1 MTRLFIVFICIAAL
15 HEQAF
20 AYQKDVVSI
29 HETTKDTSPAATFL
43 MREAAV
49 AIEDALLKD
58 FPCLKVFTKG
68 ETKKALDT
76 LKEKELIGPTGRE
89 WIDKANWENLDSKR
103 QETSYEEETNFQQ
116 SIQKKIDELG
126 KVSQAKYLIV
136 IVANANPI
144 VSIRITALNV
154 FWTKK
159 SGLFYVENKLYSSTE
174 EALADIRRIA
184 DELVK
189 AFVETASQEKWSN
202 EVCPF
207 KGNLEIKVVTQRKQQ
222 KEETF
227 VDYCNGQNHAGRKK
241 ESLTGEG
248 NQVWKLQR
256 YGNPDTTGTMEG
268 TMSEKIVR
276 EEITGCHECGSGR
289 KGSWLFNDETETTCS
304 VSGLDTSTYI
314 KGESD
319 NKDATVRLHFAKD
332 GTYKVSVRAVSTEGI
347 KYVTKST
354 TASGI
359 CDNLNGKPKKDK
371 QPIAIPLEQQFGPF
385 TGTVRDKRL
394 KDKQVVKPGKGQT
407 DEVSEYSIQFEFT
420 RPDGD

>member
-1 MTRLFIVFICIAAL
+1 MRLFIIFICIIVF

-20 AYQKDVVSI
+20 AYRKDVVSI

-43 MREAAV
+43 MSEAAV

-68 ETKKALDT
+68 GTKKALDT

-89 WIDKANWENLDSKR
+89 WIDKANWDDLDSKR
-103 QETSYEEETNFQQ
+103 QETSYEEETFFQQ

-126 KVSQAKYLIV
+126 KVSQAKYMIV

-144 VSIRITALNV
+144 VSIRVTALNV
-154 FWTKK
+154 FWKKK
-159 SGLFYVENKLYSSTE
+159 SGLFYVENKIYSSTE
-174 EALADIRRIA
+174 GAIADIKRIA

-189 AFVETASQEKWSN
+189 AFVETASQEKWNN

-222 KEETF
+222 NEDTF
-227 VDYCNGQNHAGRKK
+227 VDYCNGQNHVGRKT
-241 ESLTGEG
+241 ETLTGEG
-248 NQVWKLQR
+248 KQVWKLQR
-256 YGNPDTTGTMEG
+256 LGNPDTTGTMEG

-289 KGSWLFNDETETTCS
+289 KGSWLFNDETETTAS
-304 VSGLDTSTYI
+304 VSGLDTSTFI

-332 GTYKVSVRAVSTEGI
+332 GTYKVSVRAVSTEGT
-347 KYVTKST
+347 KYVTRST

-359 CDNLNGKPKKDK
+359 CDNLNSKPKKGK

-385 TGTVRDKRL
+385 TGTVRDRRL
-394 KDKQVVKPGKGQT
+394 KDKQVLVLGKEKT
-407 DEVSEYSIQFEFT
+407 DEVAEYTIEFELE
-420 RPDGD
+420 RPAGN